1 MNQFKEIIQTNRAWL
16 CLDCGKCSSVCPI
29 TIHLVDGYTSPRLLV
44 ETAVSSGEDP
54 VLENPLLWSCLTCQ
68 RCSEI
73 CPSLVDFSS
82 FIQDARQIARNK
94 NLSGDCTHSGMI
106 QTWGRLMTDPNL
118 IQNRLDWLSDDLQ
131 TSKDSDTIYF
141 PGCLPYYEEAFANLG
156 IEGIEI
162 ARAAVKILNHLG
174 IEPILLEN
182 ERCCGHDQFW
192 QGDMENFHRLAELN
206 LEMIKESGAKRI
218 ITTCPE
224 CAYTLKHTYP
234 EEVGNHGLQVMHL
247 VELLDQS
254 GFASE
259 RAAEAKID
267 NGSVTY
273 QDPCRLGRF
282 SGVYQQPRDLIR
294 NSGYE
299 LIEMD
304 HNRQSSICCGT
315 SCWSTCGQVNKK
327 IQSERLSEARSTG
340 ADTLVTTCIKCQIHL
355 KCAQKDPLREEDT
368 VKIRDLTTIIAETI
382 NG

>member
-82 FIQDARQIARNK
+82 FIQDARQIAQYK

-118 IQNRLDWLSDDLQ
+118 IQNRLDWLSDDLR

>member
-1 MNQFKEIIQTNRAWL
+1 MDPFKEIIQTNRAWL

-54 VLENPLLWSCLTCQ
+54 VLDDPLLWSCLTCQ

-118 IQNRLDWLSDDLQ
+118 SQNRLDWLGGDLR

-141 PGCLPYYEEAFANLG
+141 PGCLPYYQEAFAGLG

-162 ARAAVKILNHLG
+162 ARAAVKIFNHLG

-192 QGDMENFHRLAELN
+192 QGDMENFQRLAGLN
-206 LEMIKESGAKRI
+206 LEIIKESGAKRI

-234 EEVGNHGLQVMHL
+234 EQVGDHGLQVLHL
-247 VELLDQS
+247 VELLEQS

-259 RAAEAKID
+259 GRAEARIE
-267 NGSVTY
+267 NGSATY

-282 SGVYQQPRDLIR
+282 SGIYQQPRDLIR
-294 NSGYE
+294 QSGYE
-299 LIEMD
+299 LVEMD

-340 ADTLVTTCIKCQIHL
+340 ADILITTCIKCQIHL
-355 KCAQKDPLREEDT
+355 KCAQKDPLREEET
-368 VKIRDLTTIIAETI
+368 VQIRDLATIIAETI
-382 NG
+382 